1 MFVVHRQFLEN
12 INQVLTISIRSYKE
26 GRQNKVQNIKLSHP
40 QSTCTL
46 EFCTYFLFLNNLGQE
61 KADYLCLSFAL

>member
-26 GRQNKVQNIKLSHP
+26 GRQNKVQNIKLSHT
-40 QSTCTL
+40 SSGHL
-46 EFCTYFLFLNNLGQE
+46 HFGTYFLFLNNLGQE